1 MRNKKVLN
9 VIIGIIVILLI
20 GGAIYL
26 ETTVY
31 PKLKLGKE
39 ISDLLRPILS
49 EENQSLHL
57 DVIADVAGEALV
69 LDSDIYVVKE
79 EELQYLILE
88 QMDFPIYI
96 VDSLLLFENGN
107 AFKLS
112 EEAEETKHTY
122 DELFVQ
128 IAAVYEAFDITC
140 VKTDLESLYSI
151 NIAEGQVVK
160 LVAQNGILDRIEIAG
175 RVEQDGKSVQVD
187 AVISEFQTLEAGAYE
202 IPEIVQHT
210 VKTVDRD
217 TLFSLT
223 EDLYRLLAAFERF
236 QKEETKDGVVT
247 LHANCGIINFTNT
260 FDLDSFQENETTSV
274 NATEIENLPEMM
286 ALLCMEAEIRCME
299 SQGEYD
305 YTFSLDEEAMQKI
318 AGMVVPEMVN
328 YVMQFTEGA
337 AEVIVVNNQITDIEI
352 SIEGN
357 VNMLI
362 TKVPMEISVKFQYE

>member
-39 ISDLLRPILS
+39 ISDLLRPILL
-49 EENQSLHL
+49 EENQSMHL
-57 DVIADVAGEALV
+57 DVTADVAGESFV

-128 IAAVYEAFDITC
+128 IAGAYEAFDITC

-151 NIAEGQVVK
+151 NIAEGQEVK

-175 RVEQDGKSVQVD
+175 KVEQDGKSVQVD
-187 AVISEFQTLEAGAYE
+187 VVISEFQTLEAGAYE
-202 IPEIVQHT
+202 IPEAVQYT
-210 VKTVDRD
+210 IRNTDRD

-223 EDLYRLLAAFERF
+223 EDLYRLLVAFERF

-274 NATEIENLPEMM
+274 NTTEIENLPEMM

-299 SQGEYD
+299 SQEEYD

-328 YVMQFTEGA
+328 YVMQFTEGV